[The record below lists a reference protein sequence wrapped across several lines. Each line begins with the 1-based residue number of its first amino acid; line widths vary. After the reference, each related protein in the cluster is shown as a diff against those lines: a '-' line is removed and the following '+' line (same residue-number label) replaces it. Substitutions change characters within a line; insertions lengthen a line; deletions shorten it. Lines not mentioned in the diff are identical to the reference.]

1 MNKMTLN
8 TLAAMAFA
16 TMLSAPA
23 FGQNSVGDRDQN
35 LINMTSKG
43 WEWELNA
50 GLNVGGAAPLGMP
63 RELRKIRKYNPGF
76 NTSLE

>member
-23 FGQNSVGDRDQN
+23 FGQNSVDDRDQN

-43 WEWELNA
+43 WEW
-50 GLNVGGAAPLGMP
+50 
-63 RELRKIRKYNPGF
+63 
-76 NTSLE
+76 